1 MSKSS
6 IDSSQALLFRIC
18 GQTCSF
24 LDFMRPCV
32 SMNNCLAAR
41 KLMQGALFSVF
52 FGSTSS
58 AKRKK
63 SGKQAKSIVLM
74 VRNERLAFHE
84 SPKTQ

>member
-6 IDSSQALLFRIC
+6 KDSSQALLFRIC

-24 LDFMRPCV
+24 QYLMRPCV
-32 SMNNCLAAR
+32 SMNHCLAAR

-52 FGSTSS
+52 FL
-58 AKRKK
+58 AVLLREKKK

-74 VRNERLAFHE
+74 VRNERLALHE

>member
-32 SMNNCLAAR
+32 SINNCLAAR
-41 KLMQGALFSVF
+41 KLMQGASLFSVF
-52 FGSTSS
+52 FGQYFFGEKEKKRQASKKHCFDG
-58 AKRKK
+58 AK
-63 SGKQAKSIVLM
+63 
-74 VRNERLAFHE
+74 
-84 SPKTQ
+84 